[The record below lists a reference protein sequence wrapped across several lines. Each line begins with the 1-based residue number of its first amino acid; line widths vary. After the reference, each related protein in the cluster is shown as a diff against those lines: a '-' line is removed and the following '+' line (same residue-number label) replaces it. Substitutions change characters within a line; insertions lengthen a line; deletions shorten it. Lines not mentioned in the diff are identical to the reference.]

1 MRSFPKGFPLEGFNE
16 WAKTYDMEANSDFII
31 MNKLLMR
38 FYSGDIVYAPV
49 PGMDIVILNSQEI
62 AQEFLAKRPT
72 STAGRRFSYLLTHLM
87 GWEWEMPL
95 LQPGPHHS
103 NQRKMLHR
111 AIGTQRVGS
120 HDPRI
125 ESEVAK
131 LVAVLST
138 FQGTP
143 ITVVQEYI
151 GRMVSKA
158 VYGELIRNGFS
169 LFLVDVLHFLRF
181 IPNWFS
187 GLCFKEGNDLS
198 RKIRC
203 IAYRR
208 SVELFKSGIMDHSI
222 LNDLLDEFRE
232 SEETQDATSML
243 YLAASDTTSAGAIQF
258 LHVLFLFP
266 EVAQRVYVEIQSVTQ
281 GLRLPQITDRPQLP
295 YTEAVWKEAVRWRTF
310 FPLGLPHVNLEDEI
324 VRGYFIPKGTVIHQN
339 TRMMVNDPNIWGDP
353 EVFRP
358 ERFLEPD
365 AAQRPNP
372 FTPLFGWGV
381 RVCPGLY
388 FADRVV
394 LHLVVTVASLYR
406 LEPLEGI
413 RYLTWR
419 LSNIGTQ

>member
-1 MRSFPKGFPLEGFNE
+1 MGKDLSHWNV
-16 WAKTYDMEANSDFII
+16 EAV
-31 MNKLLMR
+31 
-38 FYSGDIVYAPV
+38 DI
-49 PGMDIVILNSQEI
+49 
-62 AQEFLAKRPT
+62 
-72 STAGRRFSYLLTHLM
+72 LT
-87 GWEWEMPL
+87 EA
-95 LQPGPHHS
+95 S
-103 NQRKMLHR
+103 
-111 AIGTQRVGS
+111 
-120 HDPRI
+120 
-125 ESEVAK
+125 
-131 LVAVLST
+131 
-138 FQGTP
+138 
-143 ITVVQEYI
+143 
-151 GRMVSKA
+151 
-158 VYGELIRNGFS
+158 FS

-187 GLCFKEGNDLS
+187 GLCFKYNPLPSFLGHGFLIIEIGQLIREGNDLS